1 MTKYLSC
8 PWCDW
13 TGPHERTRSHD
24 QGDEFR
30 CCECGRTHVRKI
42 GSGEAYAFFPGNLY
56 RAVVDGGP
64 WTLGGERG

>member
-1 MTKYLSC
+1 MTKYLS
-8 PWCDW
+8 
-13 TGPHERTRSHD
+13 
-24 QGDEFR
+24 

-56 RAVVDGGP
+56 RAVVDGEP